1 MRTFQNLR
9 LFAALT
15 VRENVEV
22 SALIAASHRQ
32 GRPLLDVDSVI
43 AEAGLW
49 EHRDRRAAELDYG
62 NSRRLEL
69 ARATALAPCFLLL
82 DEPTSGMS
90 DVESTEMIEQV
101 RHMAATVGAGVV
113 VIDHDLNF
121 ITGIS
126 DRIYAFDHGEVIAH
140 GSAEEVQ
147 ADPLVRVAYLGTEG
161 AT

>member
-49 EHRDRRAAELDYG
+49 EHRD
-62 NSRRLEL
+62 
-69 ARATALAPCFLLL
+69 
-82 DEPTSGMS
+82 
-90 DVESTEMIEQV
+90 
-101 RHMAATVGAGVV
+101 
-113 VIDHDLNF
+113 
-121 ITGIS
+121 
-126 DRIYAFDHGEVIAH
+126 
-140 GSAEEVQ
+140 Q
-147 ADPLVRVAYLGTEG
+147 ASQ
-161 AT
+161 